1 MSITFKGKNIKDLYK
16 SGTISVIP
24 NILSTEKVPT
34 NEFEKN
40 YANGIKINGKDIN
53 ELANSPYV
61 DYTSGNNLYTNNV
74 GYKHISVYGATK
86 TGAKGANGW
95 TCDSKHNGGSGGAGG
110 DAVKFGIL
118 KYPINGSNTNTT
130 FNGTSISINIGNT
143 NLLTANSGGTGGKG
157 NDATKRLIALG
168 PAKECANDGSTG
180 SKGANGTY
188 TSNTSI
194 STPLPAGENR
204 ENFVRIYFHYQ

>member
-16 SGTISVIP
+16 SGSISVIP

-74 GYKHISVYGATK
+74 GYKHISVYGSTK

-95 TCDSKHNGGSGGAGG
+95 TCDAKHNGGSGGAGG

-157 NDATKRLIALG
+157 NSAGSK
-168 PAKECANDGSTG
+168 KEVGITYCNSDGNTG